1 MPCQFLQAFPKY
13 VSIDSC
19 CAICCM
25 LYGVKAQDSG
35 EGANPFYSIVKVAVT
50 TVTLAGLTSTMVL
63 TREPKVAAE
72 KVNWM

>member
-1 MPCQFLQAFPKY
+1 
-13 VSIDSC
+13 
-19 CAICCM
+19 M